1 MTLSTGLFIA
11 AGFIFAKVRG
21 VMKKLNVIEPLIE
34 QIKVLTENQ
43 NKFQIEVKNSVDNIS
58 GKLEE
63 HNKDVDKKLETIKTE
78 QYKIKDE
85 THKMIMEYLFD
96 LRKKTSDVR

>member
-1 MTLSTGLFIA
+1 MVLSTGLFVA

-34 QIKVLTENQ
+34 QIKALTENQ
-43 NKFQIEVKNSVDNIS
+43 NKFQ
-58 GKLEE
+58 LELNNKIDA
-63 HNKDVDKKLETIKTE
+63 HKKDVNDKLDVIKDE

-85 THKMIMEYLFD
+85 THKIIMEYLFD
-96 LRKKTSDVR
+96 LRKKTSEIH